1 MGASP
6 LTDIWR
12 RPETRPSMKP
22 RPEPP
27 QKDIPRPAFPVKNAI
42 SRRQFLMAAGAGG
55 ALLLLP
61 GAPRVAAAAHS
72 RDSVVLLWNE
82 AFLQGVRESKL
93 GPPMVARALA
103 IAHTCI
109 YDAWAAY
116 DHKAVGTRLG
126 GGLRQPPHERTLANR
141 KQAISFAAYRAAVDL
156 FPGSTSTVFDPLMR
170 NLGFDGADLS
180 TNRTT
185 ATGVGNTAALAVLD
199 FRHGDGANQLGNVLG
214 GRSGV
219 PYADYTGYLPVNDAM
234 DIRVSFDPTTVHDAN
249 LWQPLRYVDGGGN
262 VVTPAFVGAH
272 WQHVTTFAITPGS
285 QRSTS
290 GPARFGSAAYI
301 AQARDL
307 LDISAGLTDEQ
318 KMIAEY
324 WADGPHSELPP
335 GHWDLFAQF
344 VSRRDH
350 HGDRSQGV
358 ARDVKLFFALTNAI
372 ADAGCCAW
380 DNKRAFNSVRP
391 ITAIRTLFRG
401 QSVRAWAGPYQGT
414 RMIDG
419 AAWFPY
425 QPTTFPTPPFPEYS
439 SGHSNFSAAGAE
451 ILKLFTGSDRFGGS
465 TLFRAGSS
473 RIEPGA
479 VPSNDMALY
488 WPTFSHAAN
497 QAGLSRRYGGIHFE
511 QGDLDARATG
521 RIAAR
526 IVFAKA
532 RQYWEGA

>member
-1 MGASP
+1 
-6 LTDIWR
+6 
-12 RPETRPSMKP
+12 
-22 RPEPP
+22 
-27 QKDIPRPAFPVKNAI
+27 
-42 SRRQFLMAAGAGG
+42 
-55 ALLLLP
+55 
-61 GAPRVAAAAHS
+61 
-72 RDSVVLLWNE
+72 
-82 AFLQGVRESKL
+82 
-93 GPPMVARALA
+93 MVARALA

-126 GGLRQPPHERTLANR
+126 GALRQPPPERTLANR
-141 KQAISFAAYRAAVDL
+141 KQAINFAAYRAAIDL
-156 FPGSTSTVFDPLMR
+156 FPGSTTTVFDPLMR
-170 NLGFDGADLS
+170 SLGFEGADLS
-180 TNRTT
+180 TNPSKP
-185 ATGVGNTAALAVLD
+185 TGVGNITALAVLD
-199 FRHGDGANQLGNVLG
+199 FYHGDGANQLGDILG
-214 GRSGV
+214 GRPGV
-219 PYADYTGYLPVNDAM
+219 PYADYTGYAPVNDPM
-234 DIRVSFDPTTVHDAN
+234 DIRIPFDPTTVHDPN
-249 LWQPLRYVDGGGN
+249 FWQPLRYVDGGGN
-262 VVTPAFVGAH
+262 VVTPGFVGAQ

-318 KMIAEY
+318 KVIAEY
-324 WADGPHSELPP
+324 WADGPRSELPP

-350 HGDRSQGV
+350 HGVQSHGV
-358 ARDVKLFFALTNAI
+358 EQDVKLFFALTNAI

-391 ITAIRTLFRG
+391 ITAIRTLFQG
-401 QSVRAWAGPYQGT
+401 QAVRAWAGPYQGT
-414 RMIDG
+414 KMIDG

-425 QPTTFPTPPFPEYS
+425 QPTSFPTPPFPEYS
-439 SGHSNFSAAGAE
+439 SGHSNFSSAGAE

-465 TLFRAGSS
+465 TLLPAGSS
-473 RIEPGA
+473 KVEHGA
-479 VPSNDMALY
+479 VPSSDVTLR
-488 WPTFSHAAN
+488 WRTFSDAAN

-521 RIAAR
+521 RITAR
-526 IVFAKA
+526 IVWEKA